1 MPFASPELRRLR
13 LRAGVKS
20 GQWADR
26 VRINRNHYVN
36 VESGRKVGSPELFG
50 RCALALTELL
60 GETVETD
67 DLISQKGGGR
77 DVPRPRN
84 ATAGGETAEAEATA
98 EATASEAETETSV
111 RRSA

>member
-1 MPFASPELRRLR
+1 MPKASSELRRLR

-20 GQWADR
+20 GQWAER

-67 DLISQKGGGR
+67 DLIQKDNQDR
-77 DVPRPRN
+77 DIPRHT
-84 ATAGGETAEAEATA
+84 TAGGSSTEQ
-98 EATASEAETETSV
+98 AETEAAAAEEARTEEA
-111 RRSA
+111 RRGVA